1 MQLVTTVCFKPQD
14 QKDLVYAVEISCQ
27 YLMSNFL
34 TSHLE
39 IYRMVGNFCEGIY
52 FRVFCESSA
61 ICKIKT
67 TKFSENM
74 NFGLFHE
81 SYHNHTVIHTLVLF
95 DHSTVKETMDYVEAV

>member
-1 MQLVTTVCFKPQD
+1 
-14 QKDLVYAVEISCQ
+14 
-27 YLMSNFL
+27 MSNFL

-52 FRVFCESSA
+52 FRVFRESSA

-67 TKFSENM
+67 TEFSENM

-81 SYHNHTVIHTLVLF
+81 SYQPYGNPHTGLF
-95 DHSTVKETMDYVEAV
+95 DHSIVKETMDYVEAV

>member
-1 MQLVTTVCFKPQD
+1 
-14 QKDLVYAVEISCQ
+14 
-27 YLMSNFL
+27 MSNFV

-52 FRVFCESSA
+52 FRVFRESSA

-67 TKFSENM
+67 TEFSENM

-81 SYHNHTVIHTLVLF
+81 SYQPHTSLF
-95 DHSTVKETMDYVEAV
+95 DHNIVKETRDYVEAV